1 MRVLL
6 VTNLYP
12 DAAAPQRGRFVADQV
27 DAVRGQGVSV
37 ELFTFPPGAR
47 EYLPA
52 SRRLRRHLRGAS
64 YDLVHAHY
72 GLAGWCARLAG
83 AKPLLVTFHGTDVR
97 HRIAG
102 PLSRRLAARVEMAA
116 GVSRSLFRREAGE
129 PGLPR
134 REGANAVLPCGVD
147 RRRFRPIPRAEARR
161 ALDLD
166 PARPLLLFPADPAR
180 PEKRHD
186 RAASLAGASGAEL
199 LTAGAIDPERM
210 PLLVNAANAV
220 LVTSEREG
228 FGLAALE
235 SLACGVPV
243 LSTPVGIAPLAL
255 RDVPGCLVAPY
266 EHEAWRAALE
276 PHLGATESRV
286 DGELIAASFSAS
298 RLAERVVEAY
308 REVLAR

>member
-27 DAVRGQGVSV
+27 EEVRRQGVSV
-37 ELFTFPPGAR
+37 ELFTFPPGSS

-52 SRRLRRHLRGAS
+52 TRRLRRHLRRAS

-97 HRIAG
+97 HRLAG
-102 PLSRRLAARVEMAA
+102 PLSRRLAARVEIAA
-116 GVSRSLFRREAGE
+116 GVSRSLFRREAGG

-134 REGANAVLPCGVD
+134 RAGANAVLPCGVD
-147 RRRFRPIPRAEARR
+147 ERRFRPIPRAEARR
-161 ALDLD
+161 TLDLD
-166 PARPLLLFPADPAR
+166 PGRPLLLFPADPAR
-180 PEKRHD
+180 AEKRPD
-186 RAASLAGASGAEL
+186 RAASLARACGAEL
-199 LTAGAIDPERM
+199 LTAGAVDPERM

-243 LSTPVGIAPLAL
+243 LSTPVGIAPVAL
-255 RDVPGCLVAPY
+255 RGVRGCLVAPF
-266 EHEAWRAALE
+266 EPEAWRAALE
-276 PHLGATESRV
+276 PHLGASESRV
-286 DGELIAASFSAS
+286 DGERVAASFSAS
-298 RLAERVVEAY
+298 RLGERVVEAY
-308 REVLAR
+308 RELLDR

>member
-27 DAVRGQGVSV
+27 EAVRAQGVSV
-37 ELFTFPPGAR
+37 ELFTFPPGSR
-47 EYLPA
+47 RYLPA
-52 SRRLRRHLRGAS
+52 SRRLRRHLRRAS

-83 AKPLLVTFHGTDVR
+83 ARPLLVTFHGTDVR

-102 PLSRRLAARVEMAA
+102 PLSRRLAARVEVAA
-116 GVSRSLFRREAGE
+116 GVSRSLFQPESGV

-134 REGANAVLPCGVD
+134 RDGASAVLPCGVD
-147 RRRFRPIPRAEARR
+147 RRRFRPIPRAEARA
-161 ALDLD
+161 ALGLD
-166 PARPLLLFPADPAR
+166 PEAPLLLFPADPSR

-186 RAASLAGASGAEL
+186 RAAELGRASGAEL
-199 LTAGAIDPERM
+199 LTAGNVDPERM

-255 RDVPGCLVAPY
+255 GGVPGCLVAAFDP
-266 EHEAWRAALE
+266 ETWRGALT
-276 PHLGATESRV
+276 PHLRGPESRV
-286 DGELIAASFSAS
+286 AGERIAASFSAA
-298 RLAERVVEAY
+298 RLAERVVEVY
-308 REVLAR
+308 RELARR